1 MHEVKWRGGSTL
13 KPYLKFTEAR
23 VSRHKRSNSDP
34 VARKVEKRRP
44 NNMFE
49 AFHNLELGKME
60 QLEDSVEAKNGLPPS
75 TKVQDSLKE
84 EIVELQGQLQDQF
97 VMHHALEK
105 AMSYFPFP
113 YDTMNDNSIPKAT
126 KELIEEIAVLELQ
139 VIHLERY
146 LLSLY
151 RNTFD
156 QQVSSQ
162 QTLDEICKLNSIMQN
177 GMFPVVPRQDITT
190 DNHNS
195 VNQSSN
201 GNQPMECNGA
211 WGPEKLLDSGIH
223 QYHSSASQRSI
234 GSPLSKSVSRAVDS
248 YHSLPLSMLE
258 HAQNNDSNATSR
270 ADYFGT
276 NIQDYVFET
285 PNLLSEEMI
294 KCISSIY
301 CDLADPPLIGR
312 DYPSSPVS
320 FTSSQIELP
329 AQGRGEMWSS
339 HCGNFPSFNSSVDNL
354 FHIGESMEL
363 SGPYCTMVTV
373 QWIHRDSKKLKGVQ
387 QKLHDFR
394 SLVSQLEAVDPRKL
408 KQEEKLAFWINVH
421 NALVMHAFLVY
432 GIPHSNM
439 KRMSLLLKAAY
450 NVGGHTVNVEMIQ
463 NSILGCHLLRPGQW
477 LRHLFSSK
485 PKFKVGDPRKSY
497 SINYP
502 EPRLHF
508 ALSAGRCSDP
518 AVRVYTPK
526 RVFEDLETAKEEYIQ
541 SNLIIR
547 QDKKLHLPKLVECFA
562 KDLDLCPDG
571 LLDMIEHLLPNSLR
585 KSIQDC
591 QHGKSGKSIEWIH
604 HNFAFRY
611 LISKELVQ

>member
-1 MHEVKWRGGSTL
+1 
-13 KPYLKFTEAR
+13 
-23 VSRHKRSNSDP
+23 
-34 VARKVEKRRP
+34 
-44 NNMFE
+44 MFE

-60 QLEDSVEAKNGLPPS
+60 QLEDSVEAKSGLPPS

-113 YDTMNDNSIPKAT
+113 YDTMSDNSIPKAT

-320 FTSSQIELP
+320 FSSSQIELP

-339 HCGNFPSFNSSVDNL
+339 HCGNFPSFNSSVDNF

-485 PKFKVGDPRKSY
+485 PKSKVGDPRKSY

-562 KDLDLCPDG
+562 KELDLCPDG
-571 LLDMIEHLLPNSLR
+571 LLDMIEHLLTNSLR
-585 KSIQDC
+585 KSIHDC